1 MLLFSFL
8 SFSLTPK
15 FAAFSS
21 SYTVSLSDFTDIE
34 RMKDAM
40 DLKESLLDM
49 MVVVVAMLQL
59 WLVFR
64 SKIDQSLHSLSFTS

>member
-15 FAAFSS
+15 FSAFSS
-21 SYTVSLSDFTDIE
+21 SYIVSLSDFTDIE

-59 WLVFR
+59 WLMFR